1 MGKEIL
7 KQPLSAY
14 SNFDL
19 GINERYGIS
28 SVDMED
34 IRKWLN
40 RQTLSND
47 YLYNNQSEYM
57 VSIRAYPFWVNKIFK
72 NVGADVDIAIG
83 PFSST
88 NIRGR
93 KLTQPFPDGPIAIGT
108 YDVPR
113 YYGNFMDYAPHTK
126 IVAYIPYVSF
136 VELDVNEIMGKTIT
150 FYMMIDF
157 DTGQMT
163 IYLENT
169 TDGVMIQTW
178 NTHIGIDVAL
188 NRTNGTDLARNLY
201 MWGITAST
209 QVGSMMLKPDLSK
222 AVAGAGKIGTGYI
235 TANQRHVERG
245 SISIGMNEL
254 FNPKDIYLI
263 ISRDVP
269 EITDLTEYRKLYG
282 LPLERTVNLSTLSGY
297 TRVGDIHLE
306 NFDTAT
312 ESELNEIESLLRT
325 GVIL

>member
-1 MGKEIL
+1 MK
-7 KQPLSAY
+7 
-14 SNFDL
+14 N
-19 GINERYGIS
+19 
-28 SVDMED
+28 
-34 IRKWLN
+34 IREWLN
-40 RQTLSND
+40 RQTLSATF
-47 YLYNNQSEYM
+47 LYNDQSEYM
-57 VSIRAYPFWVNKIFK
+57 VSIRGYPFWVNKIFGS
-72 NVGADVDIAIG
+72 VGARALISIG
-83 PFSST
+83 PFSSSET
-88 NIRGR
+88 NINGR
-93 KLTQPFPDGPIAIGT
+93 ELQQPFPNGPIPIGT

-126 IVAYIPYVSF
+126 IIAYLPYVSF
-136 VELDVNEIMGKTIT
+136 VELNVNEIMGKTIT

-169 TDGVMIQTW
+169 TDNVMIQSW
-178 NTHIGIDVAL
+178 NTQVGIDVAM
-188 NRTNGTDLARNLY
+188 NRTNGTDLVRNLY
-201 MWGITAST
+201 TWGISALT
-209 QVGSMMLKPDLSK
+209 QTGGMMVKPDLSK
-222 AVAGAGKIGTGYI
+222 AVGGAGKIGTGFI
-235 TANQRHVERG
+235 SANQHHVQRG